1 MYDYKTDEWQGTA
14 GVARSGGTP
23 FPSLEEWAINSGFRD
38 KAIALARSDKPGV
51 NDPVAAVFLELD
63 TYARKS
69 VDLHDTIAEQEI
81 TEALNA
87 VTATPIS
94 PISERLATVEIQD
107 RINQLEDEE
116 RDRLANSFTKAANDL
131 RQLNGFREEH
141 GITRDA
147 TYPENSM
154 TSVVL
159 VIFTIFVETIAN
171 AFFFKDAFD
180 GGYLGGA
187 MLTLFMSIVN
197 VGLSRL
203 RLHRLARLTSRDN
216 PSVPCRA
223 DRRRGHAGLR
233 ASRAL
238 SLNLL

>member
-87 VTATPIS
+87 VTPHQSRHQREAGHSRNPG
-94 PISERLATVEIQD
+94 QD
-107 RINQLEDEE
+107 QP
-116 RDRLANSFTKAANDL
+116 A
-131 RQLNGFREEH
+131 
-141 GITRDA
+141 
-147 TYPENSM
+147 
-154 TSVVL
+154 
-159 VIFTIFVETIAN
+159 
-171 AFFFKDAFD
+171 
-180 GGYLGGA
+180 
-187 MLTLFMSIVN
+187 
-197 VGLSRL
+197 
-203 RLHRLARLTSRDN
+203 
-216 PSVPCRA
+216 
-223 DRRRGHAGLR
+223 RRRGA
-233 ASRAL
+233 
-238 SLNLL
+238 